1 MNTDMN
7 STNRN
12 RRRPFVKVCGQTYTG
27 SVDCAVAYG
36 ASYIGFNFC
45 LGSPRY
51 VSPSH
56 AAGMRSVNVK
66 RVGVFQQQEPAEIC
80 RIMRQ
85 AGLHLAQLQGGHT
98 PQDAEAIGPHRIIHR
113 LRVDSVRSAAAV
125 QEEIRRW
132 APYCRAFLVEAEN
145 AALLAELE
153 FPRPW
158 ILSARMDPAQLG
170 LALELCRPDGV
181 DFDSCGE
188 AAPGIKSPRRLLQ
201 AMRTVRA

>member
-66 RVGVFQQQEPAEIC
+66 RVGVFQQQGAAEIC

-98 PQDAEAIGPHRIIHR
+98 PQDAEEIGAQRVIRR
-113 LRVDSVRSAAAV
+113 LRVDSRRSAAEV
-125 QEEIRRW
+125 QEEILCW
-132 APYCRAFLVEAEN
+132 APHCRAFLVEAES
-145 AALLAELE
+145 AGLLADLE

-158 ILSARMDPAQLG
+158 ILSARMDEAQL
-170 LALELCRPDGV
+170 EQIIEHCRPDGV
-181 DFDSCGE
+181 DFDSCVE

-201 AMRTVRA
+201 AMRAVCA

>member
-66 RVGVFQQQEPAEIC
+66 RVGVFQQQRPAEIC

-98 PQDAEAIGPHRIIHR
+98 PQDRCGARGNPPLGTLLPGIPGRGRER
-113 LRVDSVRSAAAV
+113 RSA
-125 QEEIRRW
+125 
-132 APYCRAFLVEAEN
+132 
-145 AALLAELE
+145 
-153 FPRPW
+153 
-158 ILSARMDPAQLG
+158 G
-170 LALELCRPDGV
+170 
-181 DFDSCGE
+181 
-188 AAPGIKSPRRLLQ
+188 
-201 AMRTVRA
+201 